1 MAIGSPMEAARVKAF
16 VAGLMLIVPAAA
28 GAQTRDSFCTGL
40 QRLERSADE
49 APPFGSLRRAGYRP
63 ALMRSPCFFTARGEY
78 ICSQHLAPRE
88 LTIQSLTV
96 RVQRCLP
103 GARAVSGGIGY
114 LVRRRNLVVYVRGS
128 GTERSP
134 VGRTVG
140 MVIYSAR
147 AGR

>member
-1 MAIGSPMEAARVKAF
+1 MQAVRVRALI
-16 VAGLMLIVPAAA
+16 AGLMLSVPSAAE
-28 GAQTRDSFCTGL
+28 AQTRDSFCAGL
-40 QRLERSADE
+40 QRLERGADV

-78 ICSQHLAPRE
+78 ICSQQLAPRD
-88 LTIQSLTV
+88 LTMQSLTI

>member
-1 MAIGSPMEAARVKAF
+1 VKAV
-16 VAGLMLIVPAAA
+16 VAGLMLAVPAAA
-28 GAQTRDSFCTGL
+28 AEAQSRDSFCSGL
-40 QRLERSADE
+40 QRLERGAEE
-49 APPFGSLRRAGYRP
+49 APAFQSLRRAGYRP

-78 ICSQHLAPRE
+78 VCSQQLAPRG

-96 RVQRCLP
+96 RVQTCLP
-103 GARAVSGGIGY
+103 GARAASNGFGY

-128 GTERSP
+128 GSERSP

>member
-1 MAIGSPMEAARVKAF
+1 MRAV
-16 VAGLMLIVPAAA
+16 VAGLMLAFPAAA
-28 GAQTRDSFCTGL
+28 EAQTRDTFCIGL
-40 QRLERSADE
+40 QRLERGADE
-49 APPFGSLRRAGYRP
+49 APPFQSLRRAGYRP
-63 ALMRSPCFFTARGEY
+63 ALMRSPCFFTARQEY
-78 ICSQHLAPRE
+78 ICSQQLAPRD
-88 LTIQSLTV
+88 LTMQSLTI

-103 GARAVSGGIGY
+103 GARAQSGGIGY
-114 LVRRRNLVVYVRGS
+114 LVRRRNLIVYVRGS

>member
-1 MAIGSPMEAARVKAF
+1 
-16 VAGLMLIVPAAA
+16 MLAVPAAA
-28 GAQTRDSFCTGL
+28 EAQVRDSFCLGL
-40 QRLERSADE
+40 QRLERGADE
-49 APPFGSLRRAGYRP
+49 PAPFQSLRRAGYRP
-63 ALMRSPCFFTARGEY
+63 ALMRSPCFFTARQEY
-78 ICSQHLAPRE
+78 ICSQQLAPRG
-88 LTIQSLTV
+88 LTIRSLTL
-96 RVQRCLP
+96 RVQSCLP
-103 GARAVSGGIGY
+103 GSRAVSGGIGY